1 MSDALKVNLQ
11 QVEDLIKGLDSNEKL
26 ELLNSLKNQ
35 PTDFDG
41 RLEFGS
47 QRDNIVDI
55 NQAESSILGSDPSR
69 KIANTN
75 LTLQDHY
82 DLAGVGDANLRAKDN
97 SVLRRLGT
105 DEGLMGIYDKALQ
118 SRKNDRLLQGGGMVA
133 DMIQRMALINK
144 L

>member
-82 DLAGVGDANLRAKDN
+82 DLAGVGDANLKAKDS
-97 SVLRRLGT
+97 SVIRRLG
-105 DEGLMGIYDKALQ
+105 GNLMDFYDKGLQ
-118 SRKNDRLLQGGGMVA
+118 SRKNDRILEGINSVGGMLA
-133 DMIQRMALINK
+133 RMSLIAK
-144 L
+144 I